1 MNESMDRF
9 LLIFPKRPSNSPHK
23 LKKQKRKSFQKI
35 HTKTLRATSLPYFEK
50 YDNIKYNL
58 AHI

>member
-1 MNESMDRF
+1 MDRF

-35 HTKTLRATSLPYFEK
+35 HTKTLRATFLPYSEK